1 MPLVL
6 SSINLKAFLLHL
18 QLGILSAA
26 ISLLLSADILCGLAI
41 TMPAFMAY
49 ENSAA
54 EQSVTSYN
62 GYNAE
67 GEGLS

>member
-1 MPLVL
+1 M
-6 SSINLKAFLLHL
+6 
-18 QLGILSAA
+18 
-26 ISLLLSADILCGLAI
+26 LLSADILCGLAI

-62 GYNAE
+62 GYNAVGRGYLDLDFNDRHAKLWQE
-67 GEGLS
+67 FHIQDGYEVY